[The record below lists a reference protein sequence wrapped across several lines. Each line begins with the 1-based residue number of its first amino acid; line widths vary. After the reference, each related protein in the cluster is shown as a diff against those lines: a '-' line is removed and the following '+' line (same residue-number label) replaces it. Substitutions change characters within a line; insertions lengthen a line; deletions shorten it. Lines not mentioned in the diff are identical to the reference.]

1 MGPRVQFARLSDI
14 PAWMHG
20 TLRISTAA
28 LSWAR
33 GWCTSPAALSPW
45 RSWVMHLSRLTLRI
59 STAAL
64 SWALAEARYERDAWV
79 SLPAGSAA
87 APASW

>member
-28 LSWAR
+28 LSWALVGDAPLPRPSLLGAR
-33 GWCTSPAALSPW
+33 GQCTSPA
-45 RSWVMHLSRLTLRI
+45 
-59 STAAL
+59 
-64 SWALAEARYERDAWV
+64 
-79 SLPAGSAA
+79 
-87 APASW
+87 